1 MSLGIEYFI
10 NQTHITDLQ
19 KLQDEKLYHIIRLFR
34 DELEK
39 FNESEEFKLKGL
51 IIACNEMKDLI
62 KDFRFILNG
71 YIKVINNQLPVY
83 GRPVEEEE
91 DLDQI
96 PFCFVEEIEEL
107 LKEMDKIENILDKIK
122 AVRLLREKVDK
133 LANKCLY
140 KMRIL
145 YDSLNDFIYGES
157 CFWDKIDL
165 EKKEIIIKKWH
176 YNAKAKADITTIIDE
191 ALKTGKAERE
201 RLERLYGITS

>member
-1 MSLGIEYFI
+1 MSLPIEYFI

-19 KLQDEKLYHIIRLFR
+19 KLQDEKLYYIIIRLFR

-39 FNESEEFKLKGL
+39 FNEFKLKGL

-71 YIKVINNQLPVY
+71 YIEVIKNKL
-83 GRPVEEEE
+83 
-91 DLDQI
+91 
-96 PFCFVEEIEEL
+96 PFCLKEEIEEL

-122 AVRLLREKVDK
+122 AVRLLKEKVDE

-140 KMRIL
+140 KMRNL
-145 YDSLNDFIYGES
+145 YDSLNDFIYRES

-165 EKKEIIIKKWH
+165 EKKEIIIKQWH
-176 YNAKAKADITTIIDE
+176 YDAKAKADITAIIVE

>member
-1 MSLGIEYFI
+1 MSLPIEYFI
-10 NQTHITDLQ
+10 DQTHITDLQ
-19 KLQDEKLYHIIRLFR
+19 KLQDKELYHIIRLFR

-71 YIKVINNQLPVY
+71 YIKVINNQLP
-83 GRPVEEEE
+83 
-91 DLDQI
+91 
-96 PFCFVEEIEEL
+96 FCLKEEIEEL
-107 LKEMDKIENILDKIK
+107 LKEMNKIENILDKIK
-122 AVRLLREKVDK
+122 AVRLLKEKVDE
-133 LANKCLY
+133 LGNKCLY

-165 EKKEIIIKKWH
+165 EKKEIIIKQWH
-176 YNAKAKADITTIIDE
+176 YDAKAKARADITAIIVE

>member
-1 MSLGIEYFI
+1 MSLPIEYFI
-10 NQTHITDLQ
+10 DQTHITDLQ
-19 KLQDEKLYHIIRLFR
+19 KLQDKELYHIIRLFR

-71 YIKVINNQLPVY
+71 YIKVINNQLP
-83 GRPVEEEE
+83 
-91 DLDQI
+91 
-96 PFCFVEEIEEL
+96 FCLKEEIEEL

-122 AVRLLREKVDK
+122 AVRLLKEKVDE
-133 LANKCLY
+133 LGNKCLY

-165 EKKEIIIKKWH
+165 EKKEIIIKQWH
-176 YNAKAKADITTIIDE
+176 YDAKAKARADITAIIVE
-191 ALKTGKAERE
+191 ALKTEKAERE

>member
-1 MSLGIEYFI
+1 MSLGIDYFI
-10 NQTHITDLQ
+10 DQTHITDLQ
-19 KLQDEKLYHIIRLFR
+19 KLKDEELYYIIRLFR

-71 YIKVINNQLPVY
+71 YIKVINNQLP
-83 GRPVEEEE
+83 
-91 DLDQI
+91 
-96 PFCFVEEIEEL
+96 FCLKEEIEEL

-122 AVRLLREKVDK
+122 AVRLLKEKVDE
-133 LANKCLY
+133 LGNKCLY

-145 YDSLNDFIYGES
+145 YDSLNDFIYRES

-165 EKKEIIIKKWH
+165 EKKEIIIKQWH
-176 YNAKAKADITTIIDE
+176 YDAKAKADITAIIVE

>member
-71 YIKVINNQLPVY
+71 YIKVINNQLP
-83 GRPVEEEE
+83 
-91 DLDQI
+91 
-96 PFCFVEEIEEL
+96 FCLKEEIEEL
-107 LKEMDKIENILDKIK
+107 LTEMDKIENNLDKIK
-122 AVRLLREKVDK
+122 KVRLLKEKVNELTDM
-133 LANKCLY
+133 CLY
-140 KMRIL
+140 EMRIL

-157 CFWDKIDL
+157 CFGENSNL
-165 EKKEIIIKKWH
+165 
-176 YNAKAKADITTIIDE
+176 
-191 ALKTGKAERE
+191 
-201 RLERLYGITS
+201 